1 MSLGDLAMERWG
13 IEEGGVVATL
23 AALIVMFVVLL
34 VVLPS

>member
-1 MSLGDLAMERWG
+1 MERWG
-13 IEEGGVVATL
+13 IEEGGLIATV